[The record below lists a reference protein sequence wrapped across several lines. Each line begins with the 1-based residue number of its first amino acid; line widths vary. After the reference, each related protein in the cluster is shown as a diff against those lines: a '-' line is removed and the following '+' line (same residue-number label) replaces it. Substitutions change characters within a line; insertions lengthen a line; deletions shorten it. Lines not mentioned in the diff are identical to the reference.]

1 MGYAGKRLLDVAV
14 SLTALILFAPIM
26 LVIAVLIAIRMGRP
40 VVFRQVRPGVG
51 ARPFKILKFRTMR
64 DAVDSH
70 GNPLPDR
77 DRLTKLGRM
86 LRASSLDELPGLIN
100 VLKGDMSLVGPR
112 PLLEEY
118 DPYYTKR
125 ERLRFTVRPGV
136 TGWAQVNGRNSL
148 GWDQRLEHD
157 VWYVE
162 HCSLWLDLKI
172 LLMTVDKVL
181 RRADVHVDTT
191 HIEKLSDERRR
202 QAAPTA
208 QG

>member
-14 SLTALILFAPIM
+14 SLTALTVFAPVM
-26 LVIAVLIAIRMGRP
+26 LVIALLVAIRMGRP
-40 VVFRQVRPGVG
+40 VLFRQVRPGTG
-51 ARPFKILKFRTMR
+51 ARPFRILKFRTMR

-77 DRLTKLGRM
+77 DRLTGLGRF

-100 VLKGDMSLVGPR
+100 VLTGDMSLVGPR

-118 DPYYTKR
+118 DPYYTER

-172 LLMTVDKVL
+172 LLMTVEKVL
-181 RRADVHVDTT
+181 RRADVHADPT

-202 QAAPTA
+202 QSAPSATV
-208 QG
+208 